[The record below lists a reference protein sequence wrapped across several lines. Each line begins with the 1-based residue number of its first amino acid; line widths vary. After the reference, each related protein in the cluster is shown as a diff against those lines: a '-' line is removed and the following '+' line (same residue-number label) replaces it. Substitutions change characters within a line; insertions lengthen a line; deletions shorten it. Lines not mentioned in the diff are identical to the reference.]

1 MAEYGTV
8 EYYQEQVKEL
18 ETKKE
23 ILLNALENVTRKDIS
38 NFNLIDKIA
47 EEISGTNSNLKWEK
61 EELEKLYLEKLKG
74 KRGQNDN

>member
-8 EYYQEQVKEL
+8 EYHKEQIKEL

-23 ILLNALENVTRKDIS
+23 ILLNALENVARKDFS

-47 EEISGTNSNLKWEK
+47 EEISNTNNSLKWK
-61 EELEKLYLEKLKG
+61 KQELEKLYLEKLEGKG
-74 KRGQNDN
+74 EKDDN

>member
-1 MAEYGTV
+1 MAEYGTI

-23 ILLNALENVTRKDIS
+23 ILLNALENVARKDFF

-47 EEISGTNSNLKWEK
+47 EEISGTNNSLKWK
-61 EELEKLYLEKLKG
+61 EEEIKKLYLEKLEG
-74 KRGQNDN
+74 KSEQNDN

>member
-8 EYYQEQVKEL
+8 EYYQEEVKEL

-23 ILLNALENVTRKDIS
+23 ILLNALENVARKDFS

-47 EEISGTNSNLKWEK
+47 EEISSTNSSLKWK
-61 EELEKLYLEKLKG
+61 EEELKKLYLEKLEG
-74 KRGQNDN
+74 KSEQNDN

>member
-8 EYYQEQVKEL
+8 EYYKEQIKEL

-23 ILLNALENVTRKDIS
+23 ILLNALENVARKDFS

-47 EEISGTNSNLKWEK
+47 EEISSTNNSLKWK
-61 EELEKLYLEKLKG
+61 EQELE
-74 KRGQNDN
+74 NSI